1 MSYDNTNTGL
11 LAKNTRKEKE
21 NHPDYSGSVN
31 VEGVEYWLSGW
42 IRVGREGSKLA
53 GQKYF
58 SLALTPKDEQQD
70 RPAPRRAA
78 SRPAP
83 RDEAPRRAQPPQP
96 RGGFDDMD
104 DDIPF

>member
-1 MSYDNTNTGL
+1 MTYDNTNTGL
-11 LAKNTRKEKE
+11 LKKNERKEKDS
-21 NHPDYSGSVN
+21 HPDYNGSVN
-31 VEGVEYWLSGW
+31 VEGVDYWLSAW
-42 IRVGREGSKLA
+42 VKVGREGSKLA

-70 RPAPRRAA
+70 RPAPRA

-83 RDEAPRRAQPPQP
+83 AAPARRPAPAPQ
-96 RGGFDDMD
+96 RGGFEDMD

>member
-1 MSYDNTNTGL
+1 MNQPYDNTNTGL
-11 LAKNTRKEKE
+11 LAKNSRKERE
-21 NHPDYSGSVN
+21 NQPDYSGSVN

-42 IRVGREGSKLA
+42 IKVGRDGSKLA

-58 SLALTPKDEQQD
+58 SLSLTPKEEQQ
-70 RPAPRRAA
+70 AP

-83 RDEAPRRAQPPQP
+83 RAAAPRAAAP
-96 RGGFDDMD
+96 RQAPRPALDDMD